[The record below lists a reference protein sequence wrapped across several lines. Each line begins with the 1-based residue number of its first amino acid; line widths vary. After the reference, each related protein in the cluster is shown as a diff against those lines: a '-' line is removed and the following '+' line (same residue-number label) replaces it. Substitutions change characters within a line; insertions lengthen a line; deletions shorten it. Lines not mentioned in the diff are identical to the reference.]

1 MLSSTTRRRQAPC
14 SRAWLSLVALI
25 LLVSACNPGNP
36 IARRLEAR
44 LKSIRDLGK
53 PDLSRDEMQEALARQ
68 MRVAPVPAKGGKNR
82 SNPVF
87 PTRETLT
94 EFYANNGRKLVWSDD
109 VGELRPSAETLLDAL
124 QHAREDGLDP
134 EDYALSRLT

>member
-1 MLSSTTRRRQAPC
+1 MIAMLRNGQRPSPC
-14 SRAWLSLVALI
+14 SRAWLSFVTLI

-53 PDLSRDEMQEALARQ
+53 SDLSRDEMQQALARQ
-68 MRVAPVPAKGGKNR
+68 MRVAPVPAKGGKSR

-94 EFYANNGRKLVWSDD
+94 EF
-109 VGELRPSAETLLDAL
+109 
-124 QHAREDGLDP
+124 
-134 EDYALSRLT
+134 